1 MRPRR
6 LPATRARPGARRGA
20 ARPDRKTAP
29 TYHRLVPPARSP
41 ASQAV
46 PAIPGP
52 ARTPSS
58 NSSHP
63 GRPPRHGPARA
74 ASVRG
79 RLSPDRSSPGASQ
92 ALAGQAR
99 CQSARAAAAAAA
111 RTGATRRA
119 AAAARNSRSAR
130 PQLATAG
137 GTPRTGRS
145 GPDSPPGPRPGPETD
160 YRRGR
165 INATATELQNLHVP
179 RSQPPQH
186 RPGPANLLRGPRTLD
201 RENQAAG
208 IQQSDRETGEPV
220 HRSDGTGGDHI
231 GGQLARHILG
241 PLPAA
246 PRHLA
251 RPGSGCTPAGR

>member
-20 ARPDRKTAP
+20 ARPDRKTAL

-41 ASQAV
+41 AGQAV

-92 ALAGQAR
+92 ALARQAR

-111 RTGATRRA
+111 RTRTRRRD

-130 PQLATAG
+130 PQLATAV
-137 GTPRTGRS
+137 GTPREPGAPDRTARPGR
-145 GPDSPPGPRPGPETD
+145 RPGPETD

-165 INATATELQNLHVP
+165 INATATELQNLHVRAP
-179 RSQPPQH
+179 SRRSTG
-186 RPGPANLLRGPRTLD
+186 RAAANLLRGARTLD
-201 RENQAAG
+201 RQNQAAG
-208 IQQSDRETGEPV
+208 RQQSDRAD
-220 HRSDGTGGDHI
+220 R
-231 GGQLARHILG
+231 
-241 PLPAA
+241 
-246 PRHLA
+246 
-251 RPGSGCTPAGR
+251 PAGPAERRHGR